1 MQATSL
7 QDCIKDEDGTSS
19 YAFNMTI
26 IMFIYTKINNYDL
39 INLLG

>member
-7 QDCIKDEDGTSS
+7 QDCIKDEDVTSS

-26 IMFIYTKINNYDL
+26 IMFIHTKINNYDF
-39 INLLG
+39 LG